1 MAHRFVKWCH
11 EHSLSCCCLV
21 HSGCAEDNQV
31 NIGHTILSNGRMKQ
45 RLASASVG
53 AQSQRSRRAFRSA
66 KRLKVKCSTA
76 AVSWVTSLRG
86 GTPNE

>member
-1 MAHRFVKWCH
+1 M
-11 EHSLSCCCLV
+11 
-21 HSGCAEDNQV
+21 
-31 NIGHTILSNGRMKQ
+31 GHTIRSKGRMKQ

-86 GTPNE
+86 GEPTV